1 MPNRNPR
8 CLRFGLLFSLLASPA
23 LLACRSGAGQPP
35 SATATIDSVI
45 PREVALERFRGGLQE
60 PAGLVDGAPTRDS
73 LFRLALRA
81 LTERDASLI
90 RRLTLSRA
98 EFAWYYYPSNP
109 QAYPP
114 YDLDPE
120 MMWFLL
126 LGNSDNG
133 VRQALH
139 AYGGRPLQYRDGR
152 CEGDSSVQGEN
163 VLWGPCSL
171 GYAEPDGHRGEERLL
186 KVVILRGGKY
196 KVVSW
201 ANKLD

>member
-1 MPNRNPR
+1 MTSPNTRW
-8 CLRFGLLFSLLASPA
+8 LRAGLLLSLLASPS
-23 LLACRSGAGQPP
+23 LLACRRGPGQPLH
-35 SATATIDSVI
+35 AARIVDSVI
-45 PREVALERFRGGLQE
+45 PREVALARFRQGLQE
-60 PAGLVDGAPTRDS
+60 PAGLVDGAPSRDS

-81 LTERDASLI
+81 LTERDTALI

-114 YDLDPE
+114 YDLDPQ

-133 VRQALH
+133 LRRALH
-139 AYGGRPLQYRDGR
+139 VYGGRSLRYRDGR
-152 CEGDSSVQGEN
+152 CEGDSSVQAEN

-171 GYAEPDGHRGEERLL
+171 GYEEPDGQRGEERLL
-186 KVVILRGGKY
+186 KVVIRRGGAY